1 MQTQQRGLTRGFG
14 RLLVN
19 LSYEDL
25 PAAVLEM
32 AKSRILDALSVS
44 YNGKT
49 LPHCQVALR
58 SIRGSKGACTILG
71 EKTKAA
77 AADAAFVNAVVGHS
91 TLHEDFGGG
100 GHPGTYII
108 PVALAVGEE
117 RGSAG
122 KDVITAVVTGYEAA
136 ARITQAVPPQMLARG
151 FRAVPA
157 LGVFGAAATA
167 GKIMGLTDEH
177 MAAALDLAANLA
189 CGLYQGFCEGTMEG
203 YFHAGFSAR
212 NGILAADLAAAGADT
227 SFLTL
232 DGPHGFFQTFGGAQ
246 GNPEA
251 LLGAR
256 EGFGIMDVLR
266 KPFPA
271 CALNQETMLLAA
283 SLGRKSLSAGEI
295 EKVIIRRPLAGLNSF
310 DAPGVRSDP
319 PYTNML
325 QAQMAAKFTVVAS
338 LLGRPVEDVGYY
350 RDSYGDPAVAA
361 VARRTELVA
370 EARQGGAV
378 EVYLTGG
385 QKVEISRDV
394 AGELKPSMDTMRE
407 KFQHLASAVLGSRSR
422 EVLAA
427 ITGLDRVHDIRELS
441 VLLSGEN

>member
-1 MQTQQRGLTRGFG
+1 MQTKPRGLARAFG
-14 RLLVN
+14 RFLVN

-25 PAAVLEM
+25 PAGVSEG
-32 AKSRILDALSVS
+32 AKSRMLDALSVS
-44 YNGKT
+44 FNGST
-49 LPHCQVALR
+49 LPHGQVALR
-58 SIRGSKGACTILG
+58 SIRGSKGTCTILG

-77 AADAAFVNAVVGHS
+77 AADAAFVNAVLGHS
-91 TLHEDFGGG
+91 PLHEDVGGG

-108 PVALAVGEE
+108 PVALAVGEG
-117 RGSAG
+117 RGGAG
-122 KDVITAVVTGYEAA
+122 QDLLTAVITGYEAA
-136 ARITQAVPPQMLARG
+136 ARLTQAVPPEMMTRG

-157 LGVFGAAATA
+157 LGVFGAAAAA
-167 GKIMGLTDEH
+167 GKIMRLTEEP

-203 YFHAGFSAR
+203 YFHAGFAAR
-212 NGILAADLAAAGADT
+212 NGILAADLAEAGADT
-227 SFLTL
+227 SCLTL
-232 DGPHGFFQTFGGAQ
+232 EGPHGFFQTFGGAQ

-251 LLGAR
+251 LLGAGD
-256 EGFGIMDVLR
+256 GFGIRRVLR

-310 DAPGVRSDP
+310 TAPGVRSDP

-338 LLGRPVEDVGYY
+338 LLGRPVGDLGYY
-350 RDSYGDPAVAA
+350 RDSYGDPEVAA

-370 EARQGGAV
+370 EDRQGGAV
-378 EVYLTGG
+378 EVQLKGG
-385 QKVEISRDV
+385 QKVEISRDA
-394 AGELKPSMDTMRE
+394 AGELRPSMEAMRE
-407 KFQHLASAVLGSRSR
+407 KFQLLASAALGSRTK

-427 ITGLDRVHDIRELS
+427 IMDLDRVRNVCDLT
-441 VLLSGEN
+441 VLLSGGV